1 MRFRVFSFYRAILLY
16 SCLPVF
22 LYFCISVF
30 LYFCIPVF
38 LYSCIPVF
46 LSSRILYC
54 LLMNEQLSAG
64 EDV

>member
-1 MRFRVFSFYRAILLY
+1 MRFRVFSFYGDILLSSCISVFLS

-22 LYFCISVF
+22 PYSR
-30 LYFCIPVF
+30 IPVF
-38 LYSCIPVF
+38 Q
-46 LSSRILYC
+46 YC

>member
-30 LYFCIPVF
+30 LY
-38 LYSCIPVF
+38 SCIPVF

>member
-22 LYFCISVF
+22 LYFCI
-30 LYFCIPVF
+30 
-38 LYSCIPVF
+38 PVF